1 MLTYNEMKNYFHGR
15 SRGNAKEAIISK
27 IINRAETIVGEKDIK
42 LFYPKNI
49 FIEEKEFE
57 LYLFC
62 HDNRIL
68 KVSEE
73 NNFIVTNVYNTNN
86 IDKVVLKENYK
97 NENEK
102 ILEIRFKDN
111 EFFTFN
117 SNDDTNEYHKRI
129 LASVIEEICKN
140 IISCKDL
147 KIKSKEV

>member
-1 MLTYNEMKNYFHGR
+1 MLTYNEMKNYFHGK
-15 SRGNAKEAIISK
+15 SRGNTREAIISK

-73 NNFIVTNVYNTNN
+73 NNFIVTNVYNIDN
-86 IDKVVLKENYK
+86 IDKFVLKENYK
-97 NENEK
+97 DENEK
-102 ILEIRFKDN
+102 ILEIKFKDN

-117 SNDDTNEYHKRI
+117 SYDDTNEYYKI
-129 LASVIEEICKN
+129 DLASIIEEICKN
-140 IISCKDL
+140 IILCKDSE
-147 KIKSKEV
+147 IISKEV